1 MTDNKVSI
9 IMPSYN
15 SDVYIRKT
23 IDSVL
28 NQTYKNW
35 ELIIIDDCSP
45 DGSLNIIKEYC
56 NADSRIKLIIN
67 EKNLGVAESRN
78 RGMKA
83 AQFSY
88 IAFLDSDDLWHE
100 KKLELQTAFMQEN
113 NAAISF
119 TQYYRINDAD
129 SEIGMVNRIP
139 ESVNYY
145 NLLKGNVIAMST
157 SMIDVRIIEK
167 TNFEKI
173 GHEDYFFW
181 LKILKKGVL
190 AKGINEKLVYYR
202 VHSKSLSSNKLK
214 AVTFTW
220 HIYRNLLKLNLFECI
235 YYFFIHESKAVIKR
249 LSL

>member
-15 SDVYIRKT
+15 SERYIRKS

-45 DGSLNIIKEYC
+45 DGSLSMIREYC
-56 NADSRIKLIIN
+56 NMDSRVKLIVN

-100 KKLELQTAFMQEN
+100 RKLEVQTTFMQEN
-113 NAAISF
+113 KAAISF
-119 TQYYRINDAD
+119 TKYYRINDVD
-129 SEIGMVNRIP
+129 LPIGMVNKIP
-139 ESVNYY
+139 ESVSYY
-145 NLLKGNVIAMST
+145 DLLKGNVIAMST
-157 SMIDVRIIEK
+157 SMIDSRVVEK
-167 TNFEKI
+167 VNFKKI

-181 LKILKKGVL
+181 LKILKNGVS
-190 AKGINEKLVYYR
+190 AKGINDKLVYYR
-202 VHSKSLSSNKLK
+202 VHSTSLSSNKFK
-214 AVTFTW
+214 AVTYTW
-220 HIYRNLLKLNLFECI
+220 HIYRNLLKLNLFECM
-235 YYFFIHESKAVIKR
+235 YYFFIHEFKAVIKR